1 MLPLM
6 IFASSVADVTQSW
19 SDRTTISR
27 IDRSYQEAVK
37 RNDVKA
43 LGFTVTALILLGVG
57 LVVGAV
63 GSGLTLR
70 RYLKV

>member
-1 MLPLM
+1 MRTV
-6 IFASSVADVTQSW
+6 IVA
-19 SDRTTISR
+19 
-27 IDRSYQEAVK
+27 A
-37 RNDVKA
+37 NDVKA

-57 LVVGAV
+57 LVVGAL